1 MTSLDSWYHEKE
13 SAWLYQRVA
22 AAEPDARKRQLFL
35 QLAAA
40 AEEQAA
46 KWETAAARQSTAAGA
61 TAPPESG
68 ATRSQ
73 SGAAAEPGTIPLGP
87 TTAAAEATVTANTN
101 TPPKRIFVPALRA
114 RIVARL
120 IQHFGPRALRSVLA
134 AMKLRGLSV
143 YSAPVSIA
151 VGHAMP
157 TSLSDVGARHRGGL
171 GSNLRASV
179 FGVSDGLVSNASLVL
194 GVAGAGAASGYV
206 LLTGT
211 AGMLAGALSMAAG
224 EYVSVRSQREMYEYQ
239 IALEREEVAEYPE
252 EEAEEL
258 ALIYE
263 ARGVEIGQARE
274 VSRALLANPEQAL
287 DVLSREE
294 LGLNP
299 DDLGSPFGA
308 ALSSFLSFALG
319 AAVPLIPFVTTRS
332 TAAATLGTTAA
343 VTVLALFCIGLVL
356 SLFTGR
362 DALKGALRMVLIGAG
377 AGVVSFL
384 VGRALGVAIGN
395 G

>member
-1 MTSLDSWYHEKE
+1 MALIDSWYHEKE
-13 SAWLYQRVA
+13 SAWLYHQVA
-22 AAEPDARKRQLFL
+22 AAEPDPHKSRLFL

-46 KWETAAARQSTAAGA
+46 KWESSSRQPAVPNA
-61 TAPPESG
+61 
-68 ATRSQ
+68 
-73 SGAAAEPGTIPLGP
+73 
-87 TTAAAEATVTANTN
+87 
-101 TPPKRIFVPALRA
+101 PKRVFSPSLRA

-120 IQHFGPRALRSVLA
+120 LRHFGPRALRSVLA
-134 AMKLRGLSV
+134 AMKLRGLSI

-151 VGHAMP
+151 GHAMP
-157 TSLSDVGARHRGGL
+157 TSLSDVGVRHRGGL

-194 GVAGAGAASGYV
+194 GVAGAGATSGYV

-263 ARGVEIGQARE
+263 ARGVGIEQARE

-287 DVLSREE
+287 DVLAREE

-299 DDLGSPFGA
+299 DDLGSPWGA
-308 ALSSFLSFALG
+308 AITSFLSFAVG
-319 AAVPLIPFVTTRS
+319 ATVPLLPFFTHS
-332 TAAATLGTTAA
+332 TGTMALVLTAA
-343 VTVLALFCIGLVL
+343 VTCAALFAVGLTL

-362 DALKGALRMVLIGAG
+362 HALRGAVRIVLIGAG

-384 VGRALGVAIGN
+384 VGRAVGGAIGA
-395 G
+395 GG

>member
-1 MTSLDSWYHEKE
+1 MTRLDSWYHEKE
-13 SAWLYQRVA
+13 SAWLYQKVA
-22 AAEPDARKRQLFL
+22 AAEPDPRKRNLFL

-46 KWETAAARQSTAAGA
+46 KWEGAGVRDAIAVPSPPPAAPKHTF
-61 TAPPESG
+61 
-68 ATRSQ
+68 
-73 SGAAAEPGTIPLGP
+73 
-87 TTAAAEATVTANTN
+87 
-101 TPPKRIFVPALRA
+101 TPSLRA
-114 RIVARL
+114 RIVAQL
-120 IQHFGPRALRSVLA
+120 LTYFGPRPLRSVLA

-143 YSAPVSIA
+143 YSAPVSVA
-151 VGHAMP
+151 GHPMP

-194 GVAGAGAASGYV
+194 GVAGAGAASTYV
-206 LLTGT
+206 LLTGA

-258 ALIYE
+258 ALIYQ
-263 ARGVEIGQARE
+263 ARGLELEQARE
-274 VSRALLANPEQAL
+274 VSHALLAHPEQAL
-287 DVLSREE
+287 DVLAREE

-299 DDLGSPFGA
+299 DDLGSPSGA
-308 ALSSFLSFALG
+308 ALSSFISFALG
-319 AAVPLIPFVTTRS
+319 AAVPLVPFVTTRS
-332 TAAATLGTTAA
+332 TGTTTLVTTAA
-343 VTVLALFCIGLVL
+343 ITCIALFCIGMVL

-362 DALKGALRMVLIGAG
+362 DALKGALRMVLIGTG
-377 AGVVSFL
+377 AGVISFF
-384 VGRALGVAIGN
+384 VGRALGVAIG
-395 G
+395 GG